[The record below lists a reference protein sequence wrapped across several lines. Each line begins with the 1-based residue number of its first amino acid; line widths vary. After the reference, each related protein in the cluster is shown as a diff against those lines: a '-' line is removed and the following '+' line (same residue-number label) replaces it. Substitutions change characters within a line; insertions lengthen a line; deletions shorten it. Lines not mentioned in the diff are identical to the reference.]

1 MSVLVDQETRVI
13 VQGITGR
20 EGLFHTEQMIKFG
33 TQVVAGVTPGKGGQK
48 VLGVNVYNKV
58 TEAKKETNAN
68 ASIIF
73 VPAPFAKSAII
84 EAIEAGLKFIV
95 TITEGIPFQDM
106 IEVLPRLKEAGARMV
121 GPNCPGITTPFSAK
135 LGVMPGHIFKEGP
148 VGIISR
154 SGTLTYEIVAGL
166 VKIGIGQ
173 STCIGV
179 GGDPILGSTFVELL
193 PDFNDDPQ
201 TKAVVMIGEIGGSD
215 EEIAAEY
222 IATKMKK
229 PVIAFISGRS
239 APEGKRMG
247 HAGAIISGGFGTAA
261 SKVKALTSAKVPIA
275 ETTAEIPAMVKAAL
289 AGVGF

>member
-1 MSVLVDQETRVI
+1 MSILVGKDTRLI

-33 TQVVAGVTPGKGGQK
+33 TKVVAGVTPGKGGQQ
-48 VLGVNVYNKV
+48 VLGINVYNTV
-58 TEAKKETNAN
+58 AEAKEKTNGN

-73 VPAPFAKSAII
+73 VPAPYAKSAII
-84 EAIEAGLKFIV
+84 EAIDAGIKVIV
-95 TITEGIPFQDM
+95 TITEGIPFKD
-106 IEVLPRLKEAGARMV
+106 IVEVTPMLKEAGVRMI

-173 STCIGV
+173 STCVGI
-179 GGDPILGSTFVELL
+179 GGDPIIGSTFVELL
-193 PDFNDDPQ
+193 PDFDADPQ
-201 TKAVVMIGEIGGSD
+201 TKVVVLVGEIGGND
-215 EEIAAEY
+215 EEVAAEY

-239 APEGKRMG
+239 APEGKKMG
-247 HAGAIISGGFGTAA
+247 HAGAIISGGFGTAE
-261 SKVKALTSAKVPIA
+261 SKVRTLTKAGVPIA
-275 ETTAEIPAMVKAAL
+275 ETTAQIPQMVKEAL
-289 AGVGF
+289 DKKYF